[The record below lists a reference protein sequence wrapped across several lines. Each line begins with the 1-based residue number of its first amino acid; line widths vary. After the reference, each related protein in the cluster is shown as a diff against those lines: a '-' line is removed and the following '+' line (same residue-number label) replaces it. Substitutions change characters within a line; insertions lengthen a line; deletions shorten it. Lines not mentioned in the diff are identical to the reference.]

1 MQGRELLRQPLSG
14 PRSGARSV
22 SDATGEHYCKVTQY
36 HTGFGYMDRIAHDV
50 LGALR
55 IPYSLSALLIQPAC
69 PRTTDTNWSESFRDV
84 ATAREYNK
92 RGTP

>member
-1 MQGRELLRQPLSG
+1 
-14 PRSGARSV
+14 
-22 SDATGEHYCKVTQY
+22 
-36 HTGFGYMDRIAHDV
+36 MDRIAQDV